1 MEPESVSP
9 GGGGQDA
16 GPRAAAGADSKQ
28 LPSLLES
35 VLIGGSMRDPPRTL
49 PRTADG
55 VNRSQAL
62 GEVSYQLPP
71 YAHAPQTHMVSRSW
85 GAATVPPHSAYPHG
99 GLTAPF
105 HRHRVL
111 CTPCCWEPQTQAAKP
126 IGDPEV
132 LPCQC
137 WGSMQLDTLDPH
149 PGFDQDWSHPSQ
161 RPGLETLGEPQSEGH
176 PEIAGTSSVL
186 RAG

>member
-9 GGGGQDA
+9 GGGQDA

-62 GEVSYQLPP
+62 GEVSYQLPL

-99 GLTAPF
+99 GLTAPSTDTGCSAPPAVGNPRPRQRSPSVTLRF
-105 HRHRVL
+105 CPASVGAPCSWTHWTL
-111 CTPCCWEPQTQAAKP
+111 TPALTRTGPIQARDQGWKP
-126 IGDPEV
+126 
-132 LPCQC
+132 
-137 WGSMQLDTLDPH
+137 
-149 PGFDQDWSHPSQ
+149 
-161 RPGLETLGEPQSEGH
+161 LESLS
-176 PEIAGTSSVL
+176 L
-186 RAG
+186 RATQR

>member
-9 GGGGQDA
+9 GGGQDT

-62 GEVSYQLPP
+62 GEVSYQLLL

-85 GAATVPPHSAYPHG
+85 GAATVPPSFRLPPWRSHCP
-99 GLTAPF
+99 L
-105 HRHRVL
+105 
-111 CTPCCWEPQTQAAKP
+111 PQTPGALHP
-126 IGDPEV
+126 LLLGTPDP
-132 LPCQC
+132 
-137 WGSMQLDTLDPH
+137 GSEAH
-149 PGFDQDWSHPSQ
+149 
-161 RPGLETLGEPQSEGH
+161 R
-176 PEIAGTSSVL
+176 
-186 RAG
+186 